1 MRPITFGYFTQPRGE
16 ASQATEPSPSHRL
29 MLRDGQESERLGY
42 DAVWVP
48 DHFYMARPTKLET
61 FPEAWTLLT
70 AIGVTT
76 ERVRLGNMVIAA
88 GFRHPAM
95 LAKMAGAL
103 QELVGGRLILGLGA
117 GNQAH
122 EHNAFDLGFERRI
135 GRFKEYLP
143 ILTRL
148 MAGETVSVEGRHYT
162 LREAS
167 LRTPVPRV
175 PIWIAAGG
183 EQMLDLTARY
193 ADGWNAAGGAGFD
206 PAAFKAKYDGFAAAA
221 RAAGREATDYEISH
235 LSFLGV
241 AADAASAR
249 ETLESMAAEGR
260 TEPETLLRSRAIGT
274 PDQIADRMRQMVE
287 LGVDHFVCI
296 VNLEPRPDRYWER
309 VELLAREVL
318 PRVRAAR

>member
-1 MRPITFGYFTQPRGE
+1 MRQVTFGYFAQPRGE
-16 ASQATEPSPSHRL
+16 GDPAAEPHPSHRL
-29 MLRDGQESERLGY
+29 MLRDAQAAERLGY

-48 DHFYMARPTKLET
+48 DHFYMARPTRLET

-117 GNQAH
+117 GNQTH

-167 LRTPVPRV
+167 LRTAVPEV

-183 EQMLDLTARY
+183 EQMFDLTARY
-193 ADGWNAAGGAGFD
+193 AQGWNAAGGAGFD
-206 PAAFKAKYDGFAAAA
+206 AEAFKTKYDAFGAAA
-221 RAAGREATDYEISH
+221 RAVGRDVRDYEVSH

-241 AADAASAR
+241 AADDAEAR
-249 ETLESMAAEGR
+249 TMLEAMAAENR
-260 TEPETLLRSRAIGT
+260 ADPQTFARSRAIGT
-274 PDQIADRMRQMVE
+274 PDQIAAKMTRMVE

-296 VNLEPRPDRYWER
+296 VNLEPNPEAYWQR